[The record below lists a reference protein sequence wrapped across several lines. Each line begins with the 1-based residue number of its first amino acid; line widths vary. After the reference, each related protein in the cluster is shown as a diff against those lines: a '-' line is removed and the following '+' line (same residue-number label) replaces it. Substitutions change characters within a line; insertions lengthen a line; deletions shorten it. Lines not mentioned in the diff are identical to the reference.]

1 MISYDFAIQCLTLGS
16 VALFGGVAVFALGW
30 SFQNGQFD
38 NFQRGSQSSFGSDEP
53 VGQPTDAFP
62 TSTQGR

>member
-16 VALFGGVAVFALGW
+16 VTLFGSVAVLAFGW
-30 SFQNGQFD
+30 AFQNGQFE
-38 NFQRGSQSSFGSDEP
+38 NFQRGSQSIFGADEP

-62 TSTQGR
+62 SGTQGR